1 MAARNRLC
9 QPSLWGDK
17 AFPERRGIRAE
28 IPDEK
33 GGGVLSR
40 QHRRR
45 GGSGVEVGS
54 LSELET
60 QLMIADKLGY
70 IEAPELLDEVET
82 LRRKMLNLTST

>member
-1 MAARNRLC
+1 
-9 QPSLWGDK
+9 
-17 AFPERRGIRAE
+17 
-28 IPDEK
+28 
-33 GGGVLSR
+33 
-40 QHRRR
+40 
-45 GGSGVEVGS
+45 